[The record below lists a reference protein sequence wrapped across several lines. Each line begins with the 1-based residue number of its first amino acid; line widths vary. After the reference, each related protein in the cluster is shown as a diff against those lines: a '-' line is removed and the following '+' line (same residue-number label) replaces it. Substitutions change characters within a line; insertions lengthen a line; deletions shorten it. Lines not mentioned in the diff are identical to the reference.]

1 MSTGIEVPIPSGL
14 AQHQNGNGDANSAH
28 LRRHRR
34 RQHAHM
40 LRATPNSNL
49 RRPVTPTVIA
59 DDGGVAPIAVLS
71 SQPTTTTTTT
81 PAQTVSSSANINK
94 LKPDPNPNLKLT
106 ANNVPPP
113 TAPGAASSTGTGNV
127 AAKPPSRSP
136 PPPRRKRQ
144 SPSEAPDM
152 APPGTILKKVW
163 VVEKRLGAGGFG
175 QVVLAIHSSGSG
187 ARVAIKCENNTRKKG
202 ALKME
207 VAVLRELNGQAGVAS
222 YYGCGRAPGFNYVI
236 MSLLGE
242 SISAVRKRLPGRR
255 FDPYSGLVLATKML
269 LCIRTVH
276 NAGILHRDIKPS
288 NFCSEMVAK
297 TAVEEKKKDK
307 SLLPSPALAPPPAP
321 APAQSPPAPAPAPAE
336 MATMPRPPNVT
347 KKATG
352 ETVPPTG
359 PTTTAAPVVAAATLD
374 AGVRQMLE
382 APVYILDFGLA
393 RLYRTAEGDVR
404 TPRKRAGFRGTAR
417 YASPNAHTLCELGR
431 RDDLWSWWYS
441 VLELLAGSLPWRRI
455 KDRVKV
461 GLEKSEWS
469 PTRLC
474 TELRLHRQLRATL
487 QQIGD
492 TISCLS
498 YADEPP
504 YDLFIDMLQSLA
516 IRYHRA
522 AAVALITDTNTLTS
536 AATAA
541 TTPAAPVSALIGVAE
556 PPPVPPRASITTN
569 KCPQRRQQ
577 QRQQEQRQQQPQI
590 HVQTQSEHDAAT
602 EAAEVIGTVCRP
614 AVLSPAMCAEPV
626 VGLGL
631 LEVTEQRQDDDIG
644 PEGGDNNDLYRTPAV
659 HVSLVAAGRVDA
671 ADARGSGHVSIS
683 EEDRAS
689 VSETPDGDGGSGSGG
704 GDGDGGGG
712 SSGDGGCS
720 NSSSSGGSVS
730 EKVSNVLNLNPMPV
744 FSEVEA
750 AAAAAAVTVTVA
762 AVEKVLV
769 ESPVDSV
776 TNTMAAA
783 TLLKSSPSASSS
795 ATAAAAMVPRPP
807 RGPRPAQ
814 LPTHRRTV
822 VSRAPTRRFRPPY
835 T

>member
-1 MSTGIEVPIPSGL
+1 MSTGIEVPIPSEF
-14 AQHQNGNGDANSAH
+14 AQHQNGNGDASSAY

-34 RQHAHM
+34 RQHVHM

-49 RRPVTPTVIA
+49 RRPVTPSVIA
-59 DDGGVAPIAVLS
+59 DDGGAAPIAVLS
-71 SQPTTTTTTT
+71 SQPTTTTTT
-81 PAQTVSSSANINK
+81 PAQTVSSANINK

-175 QVVLAIHSSGSG
+175 QVVLAIHSGSG

-255 FDPYSGLVLATKML
+255 FDPYCGLVLAAKML
-269 LCIRTVH
+269 RCIRTVH

-297 TAVEEKKKDK
+297 TAEEKKKEDK
-307 SLLPSPALAPPPAP
+307 SLLLPSPALAPPPV
-321 APAQSPPAPAPAPAE
+321 PAQSTAPAPAPARAE
-336 MATMPRPPNVT
+336 MATMPRPNVT
-347 KKATG
+347 KATG
-352 ETVPPTG
+352 ETVPTG
-359 PTTTAAPVVAAATLD
+359 PTTAAPVVAAATLD
-374 AGVRQMLE
+374 AGVKRMLE

-469 PTRLC
+469 PSRLC

-504 YDLFIDMLQSLA
+504 YDLFIDTLQSLA

-536 AATAA
+536 APTAA
-541 TTPAAPVSALIGVAE
+541 TTPAVPVSALIGVAE

-569 KCPQRRQQ
+569 KCLQRR
-577 QRQQEQRQQQPQI
+577 RQQEQHQQQPQI

-602 EAAEVIGTVCRP
+602 EAAEVTGTVCRP
-614 AVLSPAMCAEPV
+614 AVLSPAMCTAPV
-626 VGLGL
+626 VGLGRA
-631 LEVTEQRQDDDIG
+631 VTEQRQDDIG
-644 PEGGDNNDLYRTPAV
+644 PEGDNNLYYRTSAV

-671 ADARGSGHVSIS
+671 DARASAHVSIS
-683 EEDRAS
+683 EDRAS
-689 VSETPDGDGGSGSGG
+689 VSETPDGDGDGGSGSGSGG
-704 GDGDGGGG
+704 GDGGGG

-720 NSSSSGGSVS
+720 NSSSSSGGSVS

-762 AVEKVLV
+762 AVEQVLV

-807 RGPRPAQ
+807 RGPRPAH
-814 LPTHRRTV
+814 LRTHRRT
-822 VSRAPTRRFRPPY
+822 ARRFRPPY